1 LAGPRWGADP
11 VLVSA
16 THWRELLAGLGLVIG
31 PRGTRAL
38 VLRSLAL
45 CLEQG
50 AEVGTEVSTVM
61 RLLTQSQ
68 PSDEV
73 LAWWLAAVDG
83 ETRTLQPVLRGVAL
97 QLLGPQCCQSLMGLV
112 EWPRPR
118 PGAVW
123 PARPAL
129 GPGAA
134 GTRWGPAMT
143 PPRRLSPGPST
154 ARSLVLLAAHAQR
167 LQARVAALRAEM
179 PQALA
184 GARQAAQLLAANEH
198 LVLAALQAQT
208 RAALSLSELQALT
221 QQSQRDALTRIP
233 NRALMQDR
241 LAQAI
246 SHASRNSALLA
257 LFFIDIDGFKQIND
271 AHGHAAGDTVLK
283 TVATRLAA
291 CVRQSDTVCRHG
303 GDEFLVLLPELA
315 QPEDALA
322 LADKVMAA
330 LMQPCSM
337 GATTWPLSVS
347 LGLAIYPRDASSAEA
362 LTACADRAMYR
373 AKAGGGGRVF
383 DGADC

>member
-1 LAGPRWGADP
+1 
-11 VLVSA
+11 
-16 THWRELLAGLGLVIG
+16 
-31 PRGTRAL
+31 
-38 VLRSLAL
+38 
-45 CLEQG
+45 
-50 AEVGTEVSTVM
+50 
-61 RLLTQSQ
+61 
-68 PSDEV
+68 
-73 LAWWLAAVDG
+73 
-83 ETRTLQPVLRGVAL
+83 
-97 QLLGPQCCQSLMGLV
+97 
-112 EWPRPR
+112 
-118 PGAVW
+118 
-123 PARPAL
+123 
-129 GPGAA
+129 
-134 GTRWGPAMT
+134 MT
-143 PPRRLSPGPST
+143 APRRLNLGPST
-154 ARSLVLLAAHAQR
+154 ARSLVLLAAHARR
-167 LQARVAALRAEM
+167 LEARVAALHAEM

-184 GARQAAQLLAANEH
+184 DARQAAQLLAANEH
-198 LVLAALQAQT
+198 LVLAALHAQT

-221 QQSQRDALTRIP
+221 QLSQRDALTRIP

-246 SHASRNSALLA
+246 AHASRNSALLA

-337 GATTWPLSVS
+337 GATSWPLSVS

>member
-1 LAGPRWGADP
+1 
-11 VLVSA
+11 
-16 THWRELLAGLGLVIG
+16 
-31 PRGTRAL
+31 
-38 VLRSLAL
+38 
-45 CLEQG
+45 
-50 AEVGTEVSTVM
+50 
-61 RLLTQSQ
+61 
-68 PSDEV
+68 
-73 LAWWLAAVDG
+73 
-83 ETRTLQPVLRGVAL
+83 
-97 QLLGPQCCQSLMGLV
+97 
-112 EWPRPR
+112 
-118 PGAVW
+118 
-123 PARPAL
+123 
-129 GPGAA
+129 
-134 GTRWGPAMT
+134 MT

-221 QQSQRDALTRIP
+221 QQSQRDELTRIP

-257 LFFIDIDGFKQIND
+257 LFFIDIDCFKQIND

-330 LMQPCSM
+330 LMQPCSI
-337 GATTWPLSVS
+337 GATSLPLSVS
-347 LGLAIYPRDASSAEA
+347 LGLAIYPRDARSAEA

-373 AKAGGGGRVF
+373 AKAGGGGRF
-383 DGADC
+383 SAGADC